1 MESSESFFDVLKSKR
16 ESQNIEI
23 SEICEFTKIHPR
35 YIEAIEK
42 GDFTVLPNVYIRLFL
57 RSYANFISADSAKAL
72 KDYELYTTGKI
83 TNSEEF
89 KVKNKNDI
97 PSSSPPSPETEIDSN
112 PPISP
117 KKIASGIG
125 VILAILILLW
135 WAGRVTQEQT
145 ETIESIQQNTDL
157 PSVSVT
163 DTENKTLKPESNI
176 TEQIIGENKEKQS
189 SPIPDKLPLND
200 NDYLPGKKESE
211 LTRIVKL
218 SPPYT
223 ISITT
228 LQETRLNISKTE
240 NTKIIKLINQAV
252 PSGHN
257 YTFEFISTINFEFW
271 NSNQIS
277 VKLNTTSIDN
287 FLKNGDKAIRGS
299 YEAEKSQLYLSFY
312 QR

>member
-89 KVKNKNDI
+89 KVKNENDT
-97 PSSSPPSPETEIDSN
+97 PSSSPSPETEIDSN

-125 VILAILILLW
+125 VVLAILILLW

-176 TEQIIGENKEKQS
+176 TEQIIGGNKEKQS

-240 NTKIIKLINQAV
+240 NTKITKLINQAV